1 MYICILQYYTCQYMI
16 MWKYMRVCDCMCIYI
31 YMIWYDM
38 GISPIHLKMDRRWQ
52 KVLKHM
58 FAVPVCS
65 PANAIR
71 LKIGRSCAAENDFKI
86 SILRISP
93 FRAFSHVLA
102 PSEVPPSV
110 PSAPSGRRKMG
121 TGKQHTRS
129 SRLGICVD
137 TLRSGRPDPYPTCNH
152 WCLHSVDWIQ
162 GNSNMT
168 YMTSWTVTC
177 PENTAFLSFWIRSNL
192 QLAVQWLAVARE
204 ISTIRFRAVAFPPL
218 PSAWSQHVT
227 THCLELFLWGVTQQT
242 FHIFSPS
249 KNCPKSA
256 QQLQNDPLPCLSVW
270 CFISLARSIHVKN
283 SVHAVD
289 SQGVGSLAV

>member
-1 MYICILQYYTCQYMI
+1 
-16 MWKYMRVCDCMCIYI
+16 
-31 YMIWYDM
+31 
-38 GISPIHLKMDRRWQ
+38 
-52 KVLKHM
+52 
-58 FAVPVCS
+58 
-65 PANAIR
+65 
-71 LKIGRSCAAENDFKI
+71 
-86 SILRISP
+86 
-93 FRAFSHVLA
+93 
-102 PSEVPPSV
+102 
-110 PSAPSGRRKMG
+110 MG

-137 TLRSGRPDPYPTCNH
+137 TLLRSGRPDPYPTCNH

-177 PENTAFLSFWIRSNL
+177 PETTAFLSFWIRSNL
-192 QLAVQWLAVARE
+192 QLAVQGLAVARE

-227 THCLELFLWGVTQQT
+227 THCLELFLWGVTQQA

-256 QQLQNDPLPCLSVW
+256 QTITKWSSPLLVSLMFHLTCAKYPCEEQ
-270 CFISLARSIHVKN
+270 CPCIRFTRR
-283 SVHAVD
+283 
-289 SQGVGSLAV
+289 GVTCRLNQWSGRAFLGDESDGDGDGDGDDDAHDGGSLA